1 MTEHLSTYRLNNQVT
16 FARHTL
22 IHRRMRWHWSR
33 KRLCY
38 FCRWRHGFSSL
49 CECIVLVTSCDNVHV
64 AFCLSMSLKADSY
77 LIVCLWRRGARHGD
91 EAFKKV
97 SSVQPSA
104 DRQVKVCW
112 QFLYKWAIFDCWENP
127 RPEGSLRPVVRFI
140 GKVYFIIVHACAWK
154 FYLKVE

>member
-1 MTEHLSTYRLNNQVT
+1 MTVTGQGSAYAISVDDDMVFPAYANVLFWQPVVTMFMWRFIYRCLWK
-16 FARHTL
+16 L
-22 IHRRMRWHWSR
+22 I
-33 KRLCY
+33 Y
-38 FCRWRHGFSSL
+38 
-49 CECIVLVTSCDNVHV
+49 
-64 AFCLSMSLKADSY
+64 SY

-140 GKVYFIIVHACAWK
+140 GK
-154 FYLKVE
+154 FYYHCLYMHVLESLTWRLNNEIWYELFPLAIPSLGIRA